1 MSEAENNNDKPVPST
16 VMEELGFELPEE
28 AFSFYI
34 DGSDIV
40 FNLQIVEEVGCDFR
54 FYEQQEKFPL
64 TDEQIEKLK
73 DAGYYSKEGFLIL

>member
-1 MSEAENNNDKPVPST
+1 MTNRYPERLWKNWALSC
-16 VMEELGFELPEE
+16 PEE

>member
-1 MSEAENNNDKPVPST
+1 MSEAENNHDKPVPRT
-16 VMEELGFELPEE
+16 FMEELGFELPEE

>member
-1 MSEAENNNDKPVPST
+1 MTNPVPRT
-16 VMEELGFELPEE
+16 FMEELGFELPEE

>member
-1 MSEAENNNDKPVPST
+1 MSEAENNNDKPVPRT
-16 VMEELGFELPEE
+16 FMEKLGFELPEE

>member
-1 MSEAENNNDKPVPST
+1 MTNRYPERLWKN
-16 VMEELGFELPEE
+16 LGFDLPEE

-40 FNLQIVEEVGCDFR
+40 FNLQIVEEIGCDFR

>member
-1 MSEAENNNDKPVPST
+1 MSEAENNNDKPVPRT
-16 VMEELGFELPEE
+16 FMEELGFELPEE

>member
-1 MSEAENNNDKPVPST
+1 
-16 VMEELGFELPEE
+16 MEELGFELPEE

-40 FNLQIVEEVGCDFR
+40 FNLQIVEEVGCNFR

>member
-1 MSEAENNNDKPVPST
+1 MSEAANNNDKPVPRT
-16 VMEELGFELPEE
+16 FMEELGFELPEE